1 MLFKKSSRK
10 TIQFILFLFD
20 LFAFLLAIFSSLLLR
35 RLSIPSVNDWV
46 YHIKM
51 FFPVIFYAICT
62 MYLLG
67 LYVVNRPIGGRIVL
81 TKLTAIGIVGCGL
94 GFVFFYFQHDKINFP
109 KTILLYYWIFFCLFT
124 WIIRV
129 ILIAFL
135 KRRKIPVVFLGNTKS
150 LDSLVK
156 DLKNNQML
164 GYKPVFE
171 YKSELDKDALIS
183 FIKKEKNNNEVMYV
197 YKDKESLLNDIS
209 EQLHTLVA
217 KGFQFIE
224 YSDFYEYIERKIP
237 PEDIGESWFLSNILL
252 WKRRPY
258 FFFKRAA
265 GIILALIGLVL
276 TVWLWPFIALLIHI
290 DSPGSVFFIQER
302 EGRRGKTF
310 NLYKFRSMYVNEQRV
325 TKVGK
330 LLRATRLDELP
341 QFLNVIRGDMS
352 LIGPRPEQPKL
363 ALELEK
369 EIPWYNQ
376 RLLVRPGITGW
387 DQVCGEYHSASK
399 EDTFK
404 KLQSDLYYI
413 KNCSL
418 FLDISIL
425 FKTIGTVF
433 RREGK

>member
-1 MLFKKSSRK
+1 MTANRK

-20 LFAFLLAIFSSLLLR
+20 LFAFSLSIFCSLLLR
-35 RLSIPSVNDWV
+35 RFAIPSVYDCLI
-46 YHIKM
+46 HIKL
-51 FFPVIFYAICT
+51 FLPVVFYAVCA

-67 LYVVNRPIGGRIVL
+67 LYVVNRPIGGRIIL
-81 TKLTAIGIVGCGL
+81 TKLTAIGVVGWGL
-94 GFVFFYFQHDKINFP
+94 GFVFFYFQHDKLNFP
-109 KTILLYYWIFFCLFT
+109 KTILLYYWISFCLFT
-124 WIIRV
+124 WFIRV
-129 ILIAFL
+129 ILIAIL
-135 KRRKIPVVFLGNTKS
+135 KQRKIPVVFLGNTKS
-150 LDSLVK
+150 LDSLVE
-156 DLKNNQML
+156 DLNNNQMF
-164 GYKPVFE
+164 GYKPAFE
-171 YKSELDKDALIS
+171 YKSELDKVALIS
-183 FIKKEKNNNEVMYV
+183 FIEKEKNNNEVMYV

-209 EQLHTLVA
+209 EQLHKLVA

-258 FFFKRAA
+258 FFFKRVA
-265 GIILALIGLVL
+265 GIIFSLLGLVL
-276 TVWLWPFIALLIHI
+276 TVWLWPIIALLIHI

-310 NLYKFRSMYVNEQRV
+310 KLYKFRSMYVNEKRV
-325 TKVGK
+325 TKVGR

-341 QFLNVIRGDMS
+341 QFLNVIKGDMS

-363 ALELEK
+363 ASELEK